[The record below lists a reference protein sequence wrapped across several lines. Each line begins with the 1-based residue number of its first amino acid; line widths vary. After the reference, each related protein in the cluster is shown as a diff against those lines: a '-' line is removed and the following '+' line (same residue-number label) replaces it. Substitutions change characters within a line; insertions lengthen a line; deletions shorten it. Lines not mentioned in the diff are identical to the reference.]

1 MEGTMENSAKLCR
14 ILVLWSNKEEQEKK
28 RILDDVIVS
37 LQCLE
42 ALKLH
47 RDEFLHIH
55 SED

>member
-14 ILVLWSNKEEQEKK
+14 ILILWSNKEEQEKK
-28 RILDDVIVS
+28 RILDNVIVS
-37 LQCLE
+37 LRCLE

-47 RDEFLHIH
+47 RDEFLRLH